1 MYRHT
6 AVSVMLACCACA
18 IIPWEDEM
26 CFACVVSTENAM
38 LTQLGVLSLH
48 PQTEPATQRTT
59 SPPSPRPCLKLCP
72 AQSLGVNSL
81 SSYSQRQAEAWAPV
95 VATAVE
101 VVMVVEV
108 ML

>member
-1 MYRHT
+1 MLCFCCFHREFDAHT
-6 AVSVMLACCACA
+6 AWRRFVIASQQ
-18 IIPWEDEM
+18 
-26 CFACVVSTENAM
+26 S
-38 LTQLGVLSLH
+38 
-48 PQTEPATQRTT
+48 PQTGQATRRTT

-101 VVMVVEV
+101 VVMVVAV